1 MSLKS
6 RRLFTSSGAIRYIK
20 TCIIKPINEE
30 INLKKKKFA
39 PLQYLLWLKRVIT
52 ENISWFVYDESKL
65 LLADNFCQLT
75 SINRMLT
82 LSYLLYTT
90 SADIKL
96 LLCPIAIE
104 FVSLTFKSFINVIR
118 NDRFS
123 SGDFA
128 KAIKKETPDPKSRRL
143 SSGWGFYVII
153 ISECRKTDR
162 KTRPIQYVG
171 CLCEKWRF

>member
-123 SGDFA
+123 SGDFWTVSSMIFFFWYFLVSSCSA
-128 KAIKKETPDPKSRRL
+128 KRKIKR
-143 SSGWGFYVII
+143 
-153 ISECRKTDR
+153 
-162 KTRPIQYVG
+162 IQ
-171 CLCEKWRF
+171 LC